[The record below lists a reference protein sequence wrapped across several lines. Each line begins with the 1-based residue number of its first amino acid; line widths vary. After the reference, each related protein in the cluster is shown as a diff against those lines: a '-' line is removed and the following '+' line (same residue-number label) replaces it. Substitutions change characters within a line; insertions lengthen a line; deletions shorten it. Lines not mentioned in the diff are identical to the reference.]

1 MEEKGGKSAELLCE
15 WFERRPET
23 RRRGEGRVIYTQ
35 RRTGHPRTHG
45 KPSSFPS
52 RPQTLDRPSASTPH
66 AAKGGPW
73 STSRPNEP
81 RLRSEGWVERVSESA
96 GEERRDRVRSSI
108 NCGVLTAPGI
118 SLQAAGE
125 GLPTSCAPE
134 KISFYDNKGPPYS
147 SSPTFWGALTQVHN
161 FTQARA
167 TLIRAVRE

>member
-1 MEEKGGKSAELLCE
+1 MVREKTGDPS
-15 WFERRPET
+15 T
-23 RRRGEGRVIYTQ
+23 R
-35 RRTGHPRTHG
+35 RRTGHIYPKADR
-45 KPSSFPS
+45 PSPYTRQTFILPF
-52 RPQTLDRPSASTPH
+52 QTAETLDRPSASTPH